1 MHTHIPSNDVMPM
14 PSKKEIVN
22 RLNQVSDKLVHVNR
36 RLENISDTLLE
47 LYFQEDEDRTR
58 RETRDFLEG

>member
-14 PSKKEIVN
+14 PGKKEIVN